1 MDKVVWNK
9 SWMLTSQKEKR
20 LIILGKMDLV
30 YVVFFNDIYRHVE
43 RERLYYN
50 FYMILISIN

>member
-9 SWMLTSQKEKR
+9 SWMLTSQKEER
-20 LIILGKMDLV
+20 LIISGKMDLV

-50 FYMILISIN
+50 FDMILISIN